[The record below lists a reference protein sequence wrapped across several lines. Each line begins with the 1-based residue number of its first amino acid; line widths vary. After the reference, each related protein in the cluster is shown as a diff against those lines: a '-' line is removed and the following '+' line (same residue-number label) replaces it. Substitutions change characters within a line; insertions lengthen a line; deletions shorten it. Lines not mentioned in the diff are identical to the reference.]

1 MLVNLRSG
9 ATFTRVDSVDCYERV
24 GGSSLGVS
32 FIWGV
37 MRYLGKYTDP
47 TAMCDAA
54 IDGDSSKVDMSVADI
69 YGGSYDGIGL
79 PGALLA
85 SSFGRLKD
93 FSKDE
98 LDDSITGGD
107 IARSLITMTVAN
119 VLVFSKT
126 IA

>member
-1 MLVNLRSG
+1 
-9 ATFTRVDSVDCYERV
+9 
-24 GGSSLGVS
+24 
-32 FIWGV
+32 